1 MDVLERLN
9 GLYIYILYFSSNI
22 QVGDGD
28 ADHAF
33 WGRHEEMTMA
43 RPAFAVSTSNP
54 GSDVAGETA
63 AALAAGSIAFASK
76 GVY

>member
-1 MDVLERLN
+1 
-9 GLYIYILYFSSNI
+9 
-22 QVGDGD
+22 
-28 ADHAF
+28 
-33 WGRHEEMTMA
+33 MA

-76 GVY
+76 GLY

>member
-1 MDVLERLN
+1 
-9 GLYIYILYFSSNI
+9 
-22 QVGDGD
+22 
-28 ADHAF
+28 
-33 WGRHEEMTMA
+33 MTMA

>member
-1 MDVLERLN
+1 M
-9 GLYIYILYFSSNI
+9 YSIFSTNI